1 MPNWCMNTLTW
12 SKEINK
18 YLKEE
23 TETNWE
29 KWYSFLQNIKPL
41 PKELQWT
48 TSPSKEPNQD
58 LIDKYWYDNR
68 YEWCRYNRGV
78 KRDISHTNH
87 EIDWDD
93 LILDFESPWCP
104 PDEAILELSRL
115 VKWDITLDY
124 YEPGMMFAWSLVFN
138 NWEVI
143 ENIEYEYDKDPKAY
157 KKFILEQWLES
168 IEWIEYIEEQMED
181 QDIPNANV

>member
-1 MPNWCMNTLTW
+1 MPNRCQNTLTW

-18 YLKEE
+18 YLVKTSEDNKEPRY
-23 TETNWE
+23 T
-29 KWYSFLQNIKPL
+29 FLNNIKPM
-41 PKELQWT
+41 PEELHWT
-48 TSPSKEPNQD
+48 TSPSDKPNQD

-68 YEWCRYNRGV
+68 YDRHRYNRGT
-78 KRDISHTNH
+78 KRDINYTIH

-93 LILDFESPWCP
+93 LILSFDSPWCP

-124 YEPGMMFAWSLVFN
+124 YEPGMMFAWTLVFN

-143 ENIEYEYDKDPKAY
+143 ENIEMEYDKDPKAY
-157 KKFILEQWLES
+157 KKFILERWLES
-168 IEWIEYIEEQMED
+168 IEWIEDIEDMMKD
-181 QDIPNANV
+181 QDIPDANV